1 MKSILIKGLLGL
13 FLMTFMFSCGSREYA
28 NTKTSLQGAIG
39 SFENKSS
46 GEGHLLFHVNSVTD
60 DYFDLEDEEA
70 LDVPEDKKFVRVDLS
85 GDNTTG
91 KMEINSLD
99 FLLLDTKSQETFTTT
114 IMADSEFDAL
124 DKYSKEGH
132 LVFMVPKATAIADL
146 AIGMK
151 FFLEDNG
158 DNADKSNFIPLV
170 SATNLPDANKVTQV
184 GKEITLKYFGTAEGV
199 FKVDSI
205 TENMPAGEYSIAGKR
220 LIKLDVS
227 FENTSDKKF
236 WLSEPYLN
244 SDLLPKAI
252 RESSIDGQTNPLESG
267 SIEAGESVSGTL
279 YYETFLGDGNY
290 KLIFSDTEILEI

>member
-170 SATNLPDANKVTQV
+170 SATDLPDANKVTQV

-199 FKVDSI
+199 FKVASI

-244 SDLLPKAI
+244 SNLLPKAI

>member
-1 MKSILIKGLLGL
+1 MKSFLIKGLLGL

-199 FKVDSI
+199 FKVASI